1 MVKVKYG
8 TVHGNIKRTGQRCKR
23 FCSEGKTV
31 CKWHGGASS
40 GAPKCNKIHLDM
52 EHMKKLLVK
61 PCLMMKYNMLIPW
74 I

>member
-1 MVKVKYG
+1 MGQCTATSKEQDNAVSVFVLRVKLYANGMEELLAVLQSA
-8 TVHGNIKRTGQRCKR
+8 I
-23 FCSEGKTV
+23 
-31 CKWHGGASS
+31 
-40 GAPKCNKIHLDM
+40 KIHLDM

>member
-1 MVKVKYG
+1 MEELLAVLQSA
-8 TVHGNIKRTGQRCKR
+8 I
-23 FCSEGKTV
+23 
-31 CKWHGGASS
+31 
-40 GAPKCNKIHLDM
+40 KIHLDM